1 MNLASIFIKKILV
14 DSDIDA
20 WSSLRKHY
28 LPKAFH
34 QVYETIEKHLRE
46 YGKLPTFTELEL
58 SVRHPIL
65 KAKIE
70 SINSVEYID
79 IDCGQLLDYVK
90 NEFVQVEA
98 LSKIDKF
105 LDSTIATGS
114 AEEIIEALRAMI
126 IEIESQ
132 VDFVNP
138 EDDMRR
144 IELFDSEEIL
154 SHSLALG
161 LNDEYDREN
170 LFAPTDYVLLGGRR
184 GGGKSLTCA
193 NIVSQ
198 AYKEGKSSVYFTIEM
213 PTRQIL
219 HRVCSINTEVPASL
233 IRKRDLTLEQWKR
246 VAEWWAGRFEG
257 GYEDYNEYLN
267 HRDFDKLHST
277 LITKPLRKTQI
288 EIIYDATLTL
298 GRIRAELDKL
308 CYNLQPAVVVVDYI
322 NKVKT
327 GLHNNKNQFDWTEQM
342 TISENLKILAQEY
355 NVLMVSPYQIDST
368 GEARMAKGIL
378 DPADI
383 AFTLDSHKK
392 DDNAMSFNCVK
403 RRNGPEIS
411 FTSVIDWS
419 TLKIGPESA
428 VLEGMDE
435 SDDGETASEL

>member
-1 MNLASIFIKKILV
+1 MNLASIFIKKILT

-20 WSSLRKHY
+20 WSALRKHY
-28 LPKAFH
+28 LPKAYH
-34 QVYETIEKHLRE
+34 QVHETIEKHLRE
-46 YGKLPTFTELEL
+46 YGKLPTFEELEL
-58 SVRHPIL
+58 SIRHPLL
-65 KAKIE
+65 KAKLD
-70 SINSVEYID
+70 SIKSVEYLD
-79 IDCGQLLDYVK
+79 IDGGQLLDYVK

-114 AEEIIEALRAMI
+114 AEEIIESLRAMI
-126 IEIESQ
+126 LEIESQ
-132 VDFVNP
+132 VDFINP

-154 SHSLALG
+154 SHSQPLG
-161 LNDEYDREN
+161 LNDDYDRDN
-170 LFAPTDYVLLGGRR
+170 LFAPSDYVLLGGRR

-193 NIVSQ
+193 NIVAQ
-198 AYKEGKSSVYFTIEM
+198 AYKEGKSSIYFTIEM

-219 HRVCSINTEVPASL
+219 HRICSISTEVPATT
-233 IRKRDLTLEQWKR
+233 IRKRDLTLDQWER
-246 VAEWWAGRFEG
+246 VAEWWSGRFET
-257 GYEDYNEYLN
+257 GYEDYHEYMK
-267 HRDFDKLHST
+267 HRDFDKMHAS
-277 LITKPLRKTQI
+277 LIKKPLKQTQI

-308 CYNLQPAVVVVDYI
+308 CYTLEPAIVVVDYI

-327 GLHNNKNQFDWTEQM
+327 GMQSNRGQFDWTEQM
-342 TISENLKILAQEY
+342 VISENLKILAQEY
-355 NVLMVSPYQIDST
+355 NVLMVSPYQIDSS

-392 DDNAMSFNCVK
+392 DDCAMTFNCVK
-403 RRNGPEIS
+403 RRNGPEMP
-411 FTSVIDWS
+411 FTSVINWD

-428 VLEGMDE
+428 VLEEREEPEEE
-435 SDDGETASEL
+435 SSEF